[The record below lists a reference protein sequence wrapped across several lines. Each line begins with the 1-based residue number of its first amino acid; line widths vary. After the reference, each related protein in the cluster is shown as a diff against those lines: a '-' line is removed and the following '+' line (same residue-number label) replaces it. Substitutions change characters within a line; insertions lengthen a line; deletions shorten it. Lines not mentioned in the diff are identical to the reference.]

1 MNPQIETSVNAKIK
15 VFTDYFDVPADVRPE
30 METLIA
36 NIKELGE
43 KAKDVS
49 EYETLFAR
57 ELQEEYNGMFQKLT
71 PKPVNMTE
79 EQKAQSKAMA
89 EEFTYGTTDPVKI
102 AAKKAGRVAMYAA
115 DSVAMKLESEAISAT
130 VRAEEKAMKKAGV
143 YDEYKSIEHT
153 IDNIGTIRH
162 FLKNIKKKK

>member
-1 MNPQIETSVNAKIK
+1 MNPQIETSVEAKIK
-15 VFTDYFDVPADVRPE
+15 VFTDYFDVPADVLPE

-36 NIKELGE
+36 NIKKIGE
-43 KAKDVS
+43 RSQDVLEFEAIFAK
-49 EYETLFAR
+49 
-57 ELQEEYNGMFQKLT
+57 ELQEEYNTMFQKLT
-71 PKPVNMTE
+71 PKPVGMTE

-89 EEFTYGTTDPVKI
+89 DEFAYGTTDPVKI

-115 DSVAMKLESEAISAT
+115 DSVAMKLESEAISAG
-130 VRAEEKAMKKAGV
+130 VKAEEEAMKKAGV

-162 FLKNIKKKK
+162 FLKNVKNKK